1 MTQTISFGYGSKPAQ
16 LLSNKLNR
24 HGVIAGAT
32 GTGKTVTLKVL
43 AEQLS
48 EAGVPVLLSD
58 IKGDLASLAEK
69 GEVTE
74 KIAERLKKVH
84 VEDFEPSSYPVAFWD
99 IFGENG
105 INIRTTISEM
115 GPILLS
121 QLLGLNETQEG
132 ILNIAFKV
140 ADEQGLLLIDIKDL
154 RAMLNYVG
162 AHASELRNL
171 YGNIAQQSIGTI
183 LRSLLVLEQQ
193 GGNQFFGEPAF
204 EIGDLFK
211 TDASGRGT
219 INVLSSE
226 KLFQTPKLYATFLLW
241 FLSEL
246 YENLPEVGD
255 LDKPKLV
262 FFFDEAHVLF
272 NQSNPAVQ
280 AKIELIVRLIRSKGI
295 SIFFVTQNPTDIPN
309 AVASQLGNRIQ
320 HGLRAFTPAEQKNVK
335 AVAETFRQEE
345 GKDLVSVITNLKVGD
360 AVVSTLQEDGSPSF
374 AEVVS
379 IYPPKSK
386 LDAVDAFVRQQLV
399 NQSPFYDK
407 YAEMFDRES
416 AHEQLLALEQQ
427 FQQEQEQ
434 EEALAQ
440 REAEK
445 QAEAE
450 RKEAEKQEAL
460 AQKEAEKQAKLE
472 EKERERQEREL
483 ERQARQAATKKG
495 DSAMDRFTKNNMSS
509 VGREVGRVITR
520 GVMGL
525 FKK

>member
-1 MTQTISFGYGSKPAQ
+1 MTQTISFGYGTKPAQ

-407 YAEMFDRES
+407 YVEMFDRES

-427 FQQEQEQ
+427 FQQEQE
-434 EEALAQ
+434 EVLAQ

-495 DSAMDRFTKNNMSS
+495 DSAMDRFTKNIMSS

>member
-16 LLSNKLNR
+16 FMANKLNR

-48 EAGVPVLLSD
+48 EAGVPVFLSD

-74 KIAERLKKVH
+74 KIAERLAKVH

-99 IFGENG
+99 VFGENG

-115 GPILLS
+115 GPILLA

-140 ADEQGLLLIDIKDL
+140 ADDQGLLLIDIKDL

-162 AHASELRNL
+162 AHAGELRNL
-171 YGNIAQQSIGTI
+171 YGNIAQQSIGSI

-193 GGNQFFGEPAF
+193 GGDQFFSEPAF
-204 EIGDLFK
+204 EINDLFK
-211 TDASGRGT
+211 QDQNGRGV
-219 INVLSSE
+219 INILASE

-272 NQSNPAVQ
+272 GQSNAAVQ
-280 AKIELIVRLIRSKGI
+280 EKIELIVRLIRSKGI

-309 AVASQLGNRIQ
+309 AIASQLGNRVQ

-335 AVAETFRQEE
+335 AVAETFRQE
-345 GKDLVSVITNLKVGD
+345 
-360 AVVSTLQEDGSPSF
+360 DGSPSF

-386 LDAVDAFVRQQLV
+386 LDAGDPLVRQQLI
-399 NQSPFYDK
+399 NQSAFYDK

-416 AHEQLLALEQQ
+416 AHEQLAALDEQ
-427 FQQEQEQ
+427 FKQEQEA
-434 EEALAQ
+434 ELAQ
-440 REAEK
+440 KEAEK
-445 QAEAE
+445 QAELE

-460 AQKEAEKQAKLE
+460 AQKEAERQAKLE
-472 EKERERQEREL
+472 EKEREREQKEL
-483 ERQARQAATKKG
+483 ERQARQAATKRG
-495 DSAMDRFTKNNMSS
+495 DSAMDRFTKNIMSS

>member
-16 LLSNKLNR
+16 FMANKLNR

-48 EAGVPVLLSD
+48 EAGVPVFLSD

-74 KIAERLKKVH
+74 KIAERLAKVH
-84 VEDFEPSSYPVAFWD
+84 LEDFEPSSYPVAFWD
-99 IFGENG
+99 VFGENG

-115 GPILLS
+115 GPILLA

-140 ADEQGLLLIDIKDL
+140 ADDQGLLLIDIKDL

-162 AHASELRNL
+162 AHAGELRNL
-171 YGNIAQQSIGTI
+171 YGNIAQQSIGSI

-193 GGNQFFGEPAF
+193 GGDKFFGEPVF
-204 EIGDLFK
+204 EINDLFK
-211 TDASGRGT
+211 VDPSGRGV
-219 INVLSSE
+219 INILASE

-272 NQSNPAVQ
+272 SQSNAAVQ
-280 AKIELIVRLIRSKGI
+280 EKIELIVRLIRSKGI

-309 AVASQLGNRIQ
+309 AIASQLGNRVQ
-320 HGLRAFTPAEQKNVK
+320 HGLRAFTPAEQKNVR
-335 AVAETFRQEE
+335 AVAETFRQED
-345 GKDLVSVITNLKVGD
+345 GQDLVTVITNLKVGD

-386 LDAVDAFVRQQLV
+386 LEAGDPLVRQQLI
-399 NQSPFYDK
+399 NQSAFYDK

-416 AHEQLLALEQQ
+416 AHEQLLALEEQ
-427 FQQEQEQ
+427 FKQEQE
-434 EEALAQ
+434 AAVAQ
-440 REAEK
+440 KEAEK
-445 QAEAE
+445 QAELE

-460 AQKEAEKQAKLE
+460 AQKEAERQAKLE
-472 EKERERQEREL
+472 EKEREREQKEL
-483 ERQARQAATKKG
+483 ERQARQAATKRG
-495 DSAMDRFTKNNMSS
+495 DSAMDRFTKNVMSS

>member
-69 GEVTE
+69 GEVNE

-183 LRSLLVLEQQ
+183 LRGLLVLEQQ

-427 FQQEQEQ
+427 FQQEQE
-434 EEALAQ
+434 EALAQ

-495 DSAMDRFTKNNMSS
+495 DSAMDRFTKNIMSS

>member
-140 ADEQGLLLIDIKDL
+140 AYEQGLLLIDIKDL

-427 FQQEQEQ
+427 FQQEQE
-434 EEALAQ
+434 EALAQ

-495 DSAMDRFTKNNMSS
+495 DSAMDRFTKNIMSS

>member
-1 MTQTISFGYGSKPAQ
+1 MTQTISFGYGSKPVQ

-193 GGNQFFGEPAF
+193 GGNQFFGEPSF

-335 AVAETFRQEE
+335 SVAETFRQEE

-427 FQQEQEQ
+427 FQQEQE
-434 EEALAQ
+434 EALAQ

-450 RKEAEKQEAL
+450 RKETEKQEAL

-495 DSAMDRFTKNNMSS
+495 DSAMDRFTKNIMSS

>member
-74 KIAERLKKVH
+74 KIAERLEKVH

-280 AKIELIVRLIRSKGI
+280 AKIELIVRLIRSKVI

-335 AVAETFRQEE
+335 SVAETFRQEE

-427 FQQEQEQ
+427 FQQEQE
-434 EEALAQ
+434 EALAQ

-495 DSAMDRFTKNNMSS
+495 DSAMDRFTKNIMSS

>member
-16 LLSNKLNR
+16 FMANKLNR

-48 EAGVPVLLSD
+48 EAGVPVFLSD

-74 KIAERLKKVH
+74 KIAERLAKVH

-99 IFGENG
+99 VFGENG

-115 GPILLS
+115 GPILLA

-140 ADEQGLLLIDIKDL
+140 ADDQGLLLIDIKDL

-162 AHASELRNL
+162 AHAAELRNL
-171 YGNIAQQSIGTI
+171 YGNIAQQSIGSI

-193 GGNQFFGEPAF
+193 GGDKFFGEPAF
-204 EIGDLFK
+204 EINDLFK
-211 TDASGRGT
+211 VDPSGRGV
-219 INVLSSE
+219 INILASE

-272 NQSNPAVQ
+272 SQSNAAVQ
-280 AKIELIVRLIRSKGI
+280 EKIELIVRLIRSKGI

-309 AVASQLGNRIQ
+309 AIASQLGNRVQ
-320 HGLRAFTPAEQKNVK
+320 HGLRAFTPAEQKNVR
-335 AVAETFRQEE
+335 AVAETFRQED
-345 GKDLVSVITNLKVGD
+345 GQDLVTVITNLKVGD

-386 LDAVDAFVRQQLV
+386 LEAGDPLVRQQLI
-399 NQSPFYDK
+399 NQSAFYDK

-416 AHEQLLALEQQ
+416 AHEQLLALEEQ
-427 FQQEQEQ
+427 FKQEQE
-434 EEALAQ
+434 AAVAQ
-440 REAEK
+440 KEAEK
-445 QAEAE
+445 QAELE

-460 AQKEAEKQAKLE
+460 AQKEAERQAKLE
-472 EKERERQEREL
+472 EKEREREQKEL
-483 ERQARQAATKKG
+483 ERQARQAATKRG
-495 DSAMDRFTKNNMSS
+495 DSAMDRFTKNVMSS

>member
-16 LLSNKLNR
+16 FMANKLNR

-48 EAGVPVLLSD
+48 EAGVPVFLSD

-74 KIAERLKKVH
+74 KIAERLAKVH
-84 VEDFEPSSYPVAFWD
+84 EEDFEPSSYPVAFWD
-99 IFGENG
+99 VFGENG

-115 GPILLS
+115 GPILLA

-140 ADEQGLLLIDIKDL
+140 ADDQGLLLIDIKDL

-162 AHASELRNL
+162 AHAGELRNL
-171 YGNIAQQSIGTI
+171 YGNIAQQSIGSI

-193 GGNQFFGEPAF
+193 GGDKFFGEPAF
-204 EIGDLFK
+204 EINDLFK
-211 TDASGRGT
+211 VDPSGRGV
-219 INVLSSE
+219 INILASE

-272 NQSNPAVQ
+272 SQSNAAVQ
-280 AKIELIVRLIRSKGI
+280 EKIELIVRLIRSKGI

-309 AVASQLGNRIQ
+309 AIASQLGNRVQ
-320 HGLRAFTPAEQKNVK
+320 HGLRAFTPAEQKNVR
-335 AVAETFRQEE
+335 AVAETFRQED
-345 GKDLVSVITNLKVGD
+345 GQDLVTVITNLKVGD

-379 IYPPKSK
+379 VYPPKSK
-386 LDAVDAFVRQQLV
+386 LEAGDPLVRQQLI
-399 NQSPFYDK
+399 NQSAFYDK

-416 AHEQLLALEQQ
+416 AHEQLLALEEQ
-427 FQQEQEQ
+427 FKQEQE
-434 EEALAQ
+434 AAVAQ
-440 REAEK
+440 KEAEK
-445 QAEAE
+445 QAELE

-460 AQKEAEKQAKLE
+460 AQKEAERQAKLE
-472 EKERERQEREL
+472 EKEREREQKEL
-483 ERQARQAATKKG
+483 ERQARQAATKRG
-495 DSAMDRFTKNNMSS
+495 DSAMDRFTKNVMSS

>member
-1 MTQTISFGYGSKPAQ
+1 MTQTISFGYGTKPAQ

-74 KIAERLKKVH
+74 KIAERLKRVH

-211 TDASGRGT
+211 TDASGHGT

-335 AVAETFRQEE
+335 SVAETFRQEE

-427 FQQEQEQ
+427 FQQEQE
-434 EEALAQ
+434 EALAQ

-495 DSAMDRFTKNNMSS
+495 DSAMDRFTKNIMSS

>member
-16 LLSNKLNR
+16 FMANKLNR

-48 EAGVPVLLSD
+48 EAGVPVFLSD

-74 KIAERLKKVH
+74 KIAERLAKVH
-84 VEDFEPSSYPVAFWD
+84 LEDFEPSSYPVAFWD
-99 IFGENG
+99 VFGENG

-115 GPILLS
+115 GPILLA

-140 ADEQGLLLIDIKDL
+140 ADDQGLLLIDIKDL

-162 AHASELRNL
+162 AHAGELRNL
-171 YGNIAQQSIGTI
+171 YGNIAQQSIGSI

-193 GGNQFFGEPAF
+193 GGDKFFGEPAF
-204 EIGDLFK
+204 EINDLFK
-211 TDASGRGT
+211 VDPSGRGV
-219 INVLSSE
+219 INILASE

-272 NQSNPAVQ
+272 SQSNAAVQ
-280 AKIELIVRLIRSKGI
+280 EKIELIVRLIRSKGI

-309 AVASQLGNRIQ
+309 AIASQLGNRVQ
-320 HGLRAFTPAEQKNVK
+320 HGLRAFTPAEQKNVR
-335 AVAETFRQEE
+335 AVAETFRQED
-345 GKDLVSVITNLKVGD
+345 GQDLVTVITNLKVGD

-379 IYPPKSK
+379 VYPPKSK
-386 LDAVDAFVRQQLV
+386 LEAGDPLVRQQLI
-399 NQSPFYDK
+399 NQSAFYDK

-416 AHEQLLALEQQ
+416 AHEQLLALEEQ
-427 FQQEQEQ
+427 FQQEQE
-434 EEALAQ
+434 AAVAQ
-440 REAEK
+440 KEAEK
-445 QAEAE
+445 QAELE

-472 EKERERQEREL
+472 EKEREREQKEL
-483 ERQARQAATKKG
+483 ERQARQAATKRG
-495 DSAMDRFTKNNMSS
+495 DSAMDRFTKNVMSS

>member
-427 FQQEQEQ
+427 FRQEQ
-434 EEALAQ
+434 EEVLAQ

-495 DSAMDRFTKNNMSS
+495 DSAMDRFTKNIMSS

>member
-140 ADEQGLLLIDIKDL
+140 AYEQGLLLIDIKDL

-335 AVAETFRQEE
+335 SVAETFRQEE

-386 LDAVDAFVRQQLV
+386 LDAVDVFVRQQLV

-427 FQQEQEQ
+427 FQQEQ

-495 DSAMDRFTKNNMSS
+495 DSAMDRFTKNIMSS

>member
-1 MTQTISFGYGSKPAQ
+1 MA
-16 LLSNKLNR
+16 NKLNR

-48 EAGVPVLLSD
+48 EAGVPVFLSD

-74 KIAERLKKVH
+74 KIAERLAKVH
-84 VEDFEPSSYPVAFWD
+84 LEDFEPSSYPVAFWD
-99 IFGENG
+99 VFGENG

-115 GPILLS
+115 GPILLA

-140 ADEQGLLLIDIKDL
+140 ADDQGLLLIDIKDL

-162 AHASELRNL
+162 AHAGELRNL
-171 YGNIAQQSIGTI
+171 YGNIAQQSIGSI

-193 GGNQFFGEPAF
+193 GGDKFFGEPAF
-204 EIGDLFK
+204 EINDLFK
-211 TDASGRGT
+211 VDPSGRGV
-219 INVLSSE
+219 INILASE

-272 NQSNPAVQ
+272 SQSNAAVQ
-280 AKIELIVRLIRSKGI
+280 EKIELIVRLIRSKGI

-309 AVASQLGNRIQ
+309 AIASQLGNRVQ
-320 HGLRAFTPAEQKNVK
+320 HGLRAFTPAEQKNVR
-335 AVAETFRQEE
+335 AVAETFRQED
-345 GKDLVSVITNLKVGD
+345 GQDLVTVITNLKVGD

-386 LDAVDAFVRQQLV
+386 LEAGDPLVRQQLI
-399 NQSPFYDK
+399 NQSAFYDK

-416 AHEQLLALEQQ
+416 AHEQLLALEEQ
-427 FQQEQEQ
+427 FKQEQE
-434 EEALAQ
+434 AAVAQ
-440 REAEK
+440 KEAEK
-445 QAEAE
+445 QAELE

-460 AQKEAEKQAKLE
+460 AQKEAERQAKLE
-472 EKERERQEREL
+472 EKEREREQKEL
-483 ERQARQAATKKG
+483 ERQARQAATKRG
-495 DSAMDRFTKNNMSS
+495 DSAMDRFTKNIMSS

>member
-335 AVAETFRQEE
+335 SVAETFRQEE

-427 FQQEQEQ
+427 CQQEQ

-495 DSAMDRFTKNNMSS
+495 DSAMDRFTKNIMSS

>member
-335 AVAETFRQEE
+335 SVAETFRQEE

-427 FQQEQEQ
+427 FQQEQE
-434 EEALAQ
+434 EALAQ

-445 QAEAE
+445 QAEEE
-450 RKEAEKQEAL
+450 RKEAEKQESI

-495 DSAMDRFTKNNMSS
+495 DSAMDRFTKNIMSS

>member
-183 LRSLLVLEQQ
+183 LRGLLVLEQQ

-226 KLFQTPKLYATFLLW
+226 KLFLTPKLYATFLLW

-335 AVAETFRQEE
+335 SVAETFRQEE

-374 AEVVS
+374 AEVFS

-427 FQQEQEQ
+427 FQQEQ

-495 DSAMDRFTKNNMSS
+495 DSAMDRFTKNIMSS

>member
-16 LLSNKLNR
+16 FMANKLNR

-48 EAGVPVLLSD
+48 EAGVPVFLSD

-74 KIAERLKKVH
+74 KIAERLAKVH
-84 VEDFEPSSYPVAFWD
+84 LEDFEPSSYPVAFWD
-99 IFGENG
+99 VFGENG

-115 GPILLS
+115 GPILLA

-140 ADEQGLLLIDIKDL
+140 ADDQGLLLIDIKDL

-162 AHASELRNL
+162 AHAGELRNL
-171 YGNIAQQSIGTI
+171 YGNIAQQSIGSI

-193 GGNQFFGEPAF
+193 GGDKFFGEPAF
-204 EIGDLFK
+204 EINDLFK
-211 TDASGRGT
+211 VDPSGRGV
-219 INVLSSE
+219 INILASE

-272 NQSNPAVQ
+272 SQSNAAVQ
-280 AKIELIVRLIRSKGI
+280 EKIELIVRLIRSKGI

-309 AVASQLGNRIQ
+309 AIASQLGNRVQ
-320 HGLRAFTPAEQKNVK
+320 HGLRAFTPAEQKNVR
-335 AVAETFRQEE
+335 AVAETFRQED
-345 GKDLVSVITNLKVGD
+345 GQDLVTVITNLKVGD

-379 IYPPKSK
+379 VYPPKSK
-386 LDAVDAFVRQQLV
+386 LEAGDPLVRQQLI
-399 NQSPFYDK
+399 NQSAFYDK

-416 AHEQLLALEQQ
+416 AHEQLLALEEQ
-427 FQQEQEQ
+427 FKQEQE
-434 EEALAQ
+434 AAVAQ
-440 REAEK
+440 KEAEK
-445 QAEAE
+445 QAELE

-460 AQKEAEKQAKLE
+460 AQKEAERQAKLE
-472 EKERERQEREL
+472 EKEREREQKEL
-483 ERQARQAATKKG
+483 ERQARQAATKRG
-495 DSAMDRFTKNNMSS
+495 DSAMDRFTKNVMSS

>member
-386 LDAVDAFVRQQLV
+386 LDAVDAFVRQQLI

-427 FQQEQEQ
+427 FQQEQE
-434 EEALAQ
+434 EVLAQ
-440 REAEK
+440 R
-445 QAEAE
+445 
-450 RKEAEKQEAL
+450 
-460 AQKEAEKQAKLE
+460 EAEKQAKLE

-495 DSAMDRFTKNNMSS
+495 DSAMDRFTKNIMSS